1 MISFLHRLSYIGTDN
16 NYSAFTNKRIVLC
29 NRLSFV
35 CAAITIFFTGFYYS
49 INQPKMVR
57 VELLSVL
64 FYLVPIW
71 LNYVRWNLVSRIY
84 FNVLIFIH
92 LTVLSTLIGKGAYMH
107 EFFIP
112 TIMVPFIFF
121 EFSQKKI
128 IALLS
133 IFNILFVSFLYVS
146 NFSAFDSGV
155 ILTSAQLA
163 ILNKVIFFI
172 NMLCCVIIIY
182 SILYVNE
189 KISKQLDID
198 NETLQVQLGAIF
210 NNSVDALFLVNR
222 DERKIV
228 KANRRAVEMFEANEE
243 NDFFQKFG
251 LDLHKNYPTDEE
263 LKEMHTALS
272 EKGVYE
278 GEILYKTFL
287 NREFWGAIS
296 VKEINIKGEKY
307 QSVRLTDI
315 SEQKRIKEQTGASL
329 KEKELL
335 LGEIHHRVKNNLA
348 IISALINL
356 QIENLKD
363 DDSKIIFEET
373 KDRIYSMALIHNQ
386 LYQNKSFAQIE
397 FAQYITNFCLYLSK
411 SYQTNPNI
419 ELILKTEP
427 VFLDIKTAI
436 PCALIL
442 NELITNAFKHAF
454 KNQSNGKIEIGL
466 KKEGKQVNFYVSD
479 TGTGMDNI
487 QLQASSMGMSLITSL
502 IDQIDGKLEYKN
514 QNGSI
519 FLITFFV

>member
-1 MISFLHRLSYIGTDN
+1 MASFFNKLSNFGVDST
-16 NYSAFTNKRIVLC
+16 YSTLTNKRIVLC
-29 NRLSFV
+29 NRISLICSSITVFFV
-35 CAAITIFFTGFYYS
+35 AFYYA
-49 INQPKMVR
+49 INQPKMVQ
-57 VELLSVL
+57 VELVAVVL
-64 FYLVPIW
+64 YLLPIGF
-71 LNYVRWNLVSRIY
+71 NYFKWNVLSRIY
-84 FNVLIFIH
+84 LNVLIFCH
-92 LTVLSTLIGKGAYMH
+92 VTFLSALIGKEANMYD
-107 EFFIP
+107 FFIP

-128 IALLS
+128 ITWLS
-133 IFNILFVSFLYVS
+133 IFNLVFVSFLYS
-146 NFSAFDSGV
+146 NPFSGFDSG
-155 ILTSAQLA
+155 IIFTATQLA
-163 ILNKVIFFI
+163 ILNKVIFYVTIF
-172 NMLCCVIIIY
+172 CCAVIIY
-182 SILYVNE
+182 SILYVSE
-189 KISKQLDID
+189 KITRQLDTD
-198 NETLQVQLGAIF
+198 NETLRIQLEAIF
-210 NNSVDALFLVNR
+210 NNSVDALFLVNQG
-222 DERKIV
+222 EKKIV
-228 KANRRAVEMFEANEE
+228 KANQRAVEMFEAVSEQ
-243 NDFFQKFG
+243 DFLQKYG
-251 LDLHKNYPTDEE
+251 LDLHKNYPTE
-263 LKEMHTALS
+263 KEINDMRNALV
-272 EKGVYE
+272 ENGIYE
-278 GEILYKTFL
+278 GEILYKTFSG
-287 NREFWGAIS
+287 REFWGAIS
-296 VKEINIKGEKY
+296 IKIINIKGEKF

-363 DDSKIIFEET
+363 DESKIIFEET

-466 KKEGKQVNFYVSD
+466 KREGGKINFYVSD
-479 TGTGMDNI
+479 TGTGMDSI
-487 QLQASSMGMSLITSL
+487 QLHANSMGMSLITSL
-502 IDQIDGKLEYKN
+502 IDQIDGKLDYKN
-514 QNGSI
+514 QNGSV
-519 FLITFFV
+519 FLIVFPI

>member
-1 MISFLHRLSYIGTDN
+1 MVQIELFSILLYLFPLLF
-16 NYSAFTNKRIVLC
+16 NYF
-29 NRLSFV
+29 
-35 CAAITIFFTGFYYS
+35 G
-49 INQPKMVR
+49 
-57 VELLSVL
+57 
-64 FYLVPIW
+64 
-71 LNYVRWNLVSRIY
+71 WNLVSRIY
-84 FNVLIFIH
+84 FNVVIFIH
-92 LTVLSTLIGKGAYMH
+92 LTVLSVFIGKGAYIH

-128 IALLS
+128 IIWLS
-133 IFNILFVSFLYVS
+133 VFNVLFVSFLFAT
-146 NFSAFDSGV
+146 NFSPFDSGV
-155 ILTSAQLA
+155 TLTSAQLVM
-163 ILNKVIFFI
+163 LNKVIFFI
-172 NMLCCVIIIY
+172 NMFCCVLIIY

-189 KISKQLDID
+189 KISKQLDVD
-198 NETLQVQLGAIF
+198 NETLQVQLEEIF
-210 NNSVDALFLVNR
+210 NNSVDALFLVNWG
-222 DERKIV
+222 ERKIV
-228 KANRRAVEMFEANEE
+228 KANKRAVEMFEAESE
-243 NDFFQKFG
+243 QDFLHRYG
-251 LDLHKNYPTDEE
+251 LDLHKNYPTESE
-263 LKEMHTALS
+263 IKEMRDSLVERS
-272 EKGVYE
+272 IYE

-287 NREFWGAIS
+287 GKEFWGALSI
-296 VKEINIKGEKY
+296 KIINIKGEKF

-419 ELILKTEP
+419 ELILKTES

-454 KNQSNGKIEIGL
+454 KNQSSGKIEIGL
-466 KKEGKQVNFYVSD
+466 KKQGKQVNFYVSD
-479 TGTGMDNI
+479 TGAGMDNI

>member
-1 MISFLHRLSYIGTDN
+1 MFSLFNKLSLIGN
-16 NYSAFTNKRIVLC
+16 SVQYSLLTNKRITLV
-29 NRLSFV
+29 NRISVF
-35 CAAITIFFTGFYYS
+35 CIAITIFFVGFYYS
-49 INQPKMVR
+49 INQPGIAKI
-57 VELLSVL
+57 ECISILLYAL
-64 FYLVPIW
+64 PIL
-71 LNYVRWNLVSRIY
+71 LNYFGKHVISRIY

-92 LTVLSTLIGKGAYMH
+92 VSLLSSLIEGANMY
-107 EFFIP
+107 EYFIS
-112 TIMVPFIFF
+112 IFMVPFIFF
-121 EFSQKKI
+121 EFEQKKI
-128 IALLS
+128 IAWLSVFNLLVVTV
-133 IFNILFVSFLYVS
+133 LFTTMH
-146 NFSAFDSGV
+146 NFKGISG
-155 ILTSAQLA
+155 INLSKQDLL
-163 ILNKVIFFI
+163 ILNNAIFYS
-172 NMLCCVIIIY
+172 NVLCCVVIIY

-189 KISKQLDID
+189 KTTKQLDSD
-198 NETLQVQLGAIF
+198 NETLRMQLEAIF
-210 NNSVDALFLVNR
+210 DNSVDALFLVNW

-228 KANRRAVEMFEANEE
+228 KANKRAIEMFEAKSED
-243 NDFFQKFG
+243 DFLQRYG

-263 LKEMHTALS
+263 INSMRTALA
-272 EKGVYE
+272 ENGIFE
-278 GEILYKTFL
+278 GEILYKTFAGKD
-287 NREFWGAIS
+287 FWGGVSIKAIT
-296 VKEINIKGEKY
+296 IKGVKH

-363 DDSKIIFEET
+363 DESKIIFEET

-397 FAQYITNFCLYLSK
+397 FAQYINNFCLYLSK

-419 ELILKTEP
+419 EIITKTDP

-454 KNQSNGKIEIGL
+454 KNQSSGKIEIGL
-466 KKEGKQVNFYVSD
+466 KKENGMVNFYVSD
-479 TGTGMDNI
+479 TGPGMDNK
-487 QLQASSMGMSLITSL
+487 QLQANSMGMSLITSL

-514 QNGSI
+514 EGGS
-519 FLITFFV
+519 TFFMTFSA

>member
-1 MISFLHRLSYIGTDN
+1 MISFLRKLSYIGTDS

-29 NRLSFV
+29 NRLSVV
-35 CAAITIFFTGFYYS
+35 CAAITVFFVGFYYS
-49 INQPKMVR
+49 INQIRMVQI
-57 VELLSVL
+57 ELFSIL
-64 FYLVPIW
+64 FYLFP
-71 LNYVRWNLVSRIY
+71 LLFNYFGCNLVSRIY
-84 FNVLIFIH
+84 FNVVIFIH
-92 LTVLSTLIGKGAYMH
+92 LTVLSVFIGKGAYIH

-128 IALLS
+128 IIWLS
-133 IFNILFVSFLYVS
+133 VFNVLFVSFLFAT
-146 NFSAFDSGV
+146 NFSPFDSGV
-155 ILTSAQLA
+155 TLTSAQLVM
-163 ILNKVIFFI
+163 LNKVIFFI
-172 NMLCCVIIIY
+172 NMFCCVLIIY

-189 KISKQLDID
+189 KISKQLDVD
-198 NETLQVQLGAIF
+198 NETLQVQLEEIF
-210 NNSVDALFLVNR
+210 NNSVDALFLVNWG
-222 DERKIV
+222 ERKIV
-228 KANRRAVEMFEANEE
+228 KANKRAVEMFEAESE
-243 NDFFQKFG
+243 QDFLHRYG
-251 LDLHKNYPTDEE
+251 LDLHKNYPTESE
-263 LKEMHTALS
+263 IKEMRDSLVERS
-272 EKGVYE
+272 IYE

-287 NREFWGAIS
+287 GKEFWGALSI
-296 VKEINIKGEKY
+296 KIINIKGEKF

-454 KNQSNGKIEIGL
+454 KNQSSGKIEIGL
-466 KKEGKQVNFYVSD
+466 KKQEKQVNFYVSD
-479 TGTGMDNI
+479 TGAGMDNI

>member
-1 MISFLHRLSYIGTDN
+1 MVQIELF
-16 NYSAFTNKRIVLC
+16 
-29 NRLSFV
+29 
-35 CAAITIFFTGFYYS
+35 S
-49 INQPKMVR
+49 I
-57 VELLSVL
+57 L
-64 FYLVPIW
+64 FYLFP
-71 LNYVRWNLVSRIY
+71 LLFNYFGWNLVSRIY
-84 FNVLIFIH
+84 FNVVIFIH
-92 LTVLSTLIGKGAYMH
+92 LTVLSVFIGKGAYIH

-128 IALLS
+128 IIWLS
-133 IFNILFVSFLYVS
+133 VFNVLFVSFLFAT
-146 NFSAFDSGV
+146 NFSPFDSGV
-155 ILTSAQLA
+155 TLTSAQLVM
-163 ILNKVIFFI
+163 LNKVIFFI
-172 NMLCCVIIIY
+172 NMFCCVLIIY

-189 KISKQLDID
+189 KISKQLDVD
-198 NETLQVQLGAIF
+198 NETLQVQLEEIF
-210 NNSVDALFLVNR
+210 NNSVDALFLVNWG
-222 DERKIV
+222 ERKIV
-228 KANRRAVEMFEANEE
+228 KANKRAVEMFEAESE
-243 NDFFQKFG
+243 QDFLHRYG
-251 LDLHKNYPTDEE
+251 LDLHKNYPTESE
-263 LKEMHTALS
+263 IKEMRDSLVERS
-272 EKGVYE
+272 IYE

-287 NREFWGAIS
+287 GKEFWGALSI
-296 VKEINIKGEKY
+296 KIINIKGEKF

-419 ELILKTEP
+419 ELILKTES

-454 KNQSNGKIEIGL
+454 KNQSSGKIEIGL
-466 KKEGKQVNFYVSD
+466 KKQGKQVNFYVSD
-479 TGTGMDNI
+479 TGAGMDNI